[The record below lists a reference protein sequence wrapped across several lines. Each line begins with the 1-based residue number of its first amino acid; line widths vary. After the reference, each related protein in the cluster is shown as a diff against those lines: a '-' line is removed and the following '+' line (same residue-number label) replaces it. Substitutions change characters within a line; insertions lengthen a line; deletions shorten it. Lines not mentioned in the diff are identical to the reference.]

1 MVFSYIFF
9 HISLIISLL
18 VIHVLFYY
26 LDLPYL
32 HAMGFPPPFLSP
44 PCLDWEEMVVTVWPQ
59 ISECVFLLSLEL
71 SILPTPEG
79 LLLILIDFCLGEIVL
94 VLVVVINSDVFPKW
108 MV

>member
-32 HAMGFPPPFLSP
+32 HAMGFSRPFVSS
-44 PCLDWEEMVVTVWPQ
+44 PCLDWEEMEVTVWPQ
-59 ISECVFLLSLEL
+59 ISECVFFLSLEL

-79 LLLILIDFCLGEIVL
+79 LLPFLIDFCLGEIVL
-94 VLVVVINSDVFPKW
+94 VLVVVVNSDVFPK
-108 MV
+108 